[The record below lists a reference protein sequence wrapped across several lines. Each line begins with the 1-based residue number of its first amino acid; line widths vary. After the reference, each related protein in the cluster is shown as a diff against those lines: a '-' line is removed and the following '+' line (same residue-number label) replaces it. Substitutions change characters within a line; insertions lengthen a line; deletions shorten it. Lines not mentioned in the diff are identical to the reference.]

1 MKAKYLISTRLNKKG
16 RWRKSVLRHRLKSEA
31 KTIKDYLDT
40 LHPEDDHRVEKEGA
54 TIRG

>member
-31 KTIKDYLDT
+31 KTIIDYLDT

-54 TIRG
+54 